1 MITYLRKNKLYCAE
15 AAGREEQEKKDEAI
29 LQTPGSETK
38 EQEEVY
44 QVPEQRF
51 PQPVKTIIMVK
62 QAVSLLSMEEHIR
75 ADLNTAFH

>member
-1 MITYLRKNKLYCAE
+1 MQKQLGERSKK
-15 AAGREEQEKKDEAI
+15 KKDEAT
-29 LQTPGSETK
+29 LQTPGSETE

-51 PQPVKTIIMVK
+51 PQPVKTTIMVK
-62 QAVSLLSMEEHIR
+62 QAVSLLPMEELIR